1 MKKILVVD
9 DNVVNLKFV
18 DKMLK
23 SNEEYKPVL
32 VPSGS
37 KALQFLSKN
46 VPDLILLDILMPE
59 MDGYQVLEEI
69 RKMPK
74 LADVPVL
81 FLTAEEDDSL
91 QDKIKTVGA
100 QGFLLKPFKQEALLN
115 MVGQYLA

>member
-37 KALQFLSKN
+37 KALQFC
-46 VPDLILLDILMPE
+46 
-59 MDGYQVLEEI
+59 
-69 RKMPK
+69 RKM
-74 LADVPVL
+74 
-81 FLTAEEDDSL
+81 F
-91 QDKIKTVGA
+91 QI
-100 QGFLLKPFKQEALLN
+100 
-115 MVGQYLA
+115 

>member
-100 QGFLLKPFKQEALLN
+100 QGFLLKPFKQETLLN
-115 MVGQYLA
+115 MVGPYLA

>member
-46 VPDLILLDILMPE
+46 VP
-59 MDGYQVLEEI
+59 
-69 RKMPK
+69 
-74 LADVPVL
+74 VL
-81 FLTAEEDDSL
+81 FLTAEEDEGL
-91 QDKIKTVGA
+91 QERIKTVGA
-100 QGFLLKPFKQEALLN
+100 QGFLLKPFKQDALLKL
-115 MVGQYLA
+115 VGQYLA

>member
-46 VPDLILLDILMPE
+46 LPDLILLDILMPE

-91 QDKIKTVGA
+91 QDKIRTVGA
-100 QGFLLKPFKQEALLN
+100 QGFLLKPFKQETLLN
-115 MVGQYLA
+115 MVGPYLA

>member
-23 SNEEYKPVL
+23 SNEEYKSVL

-59 MDGYQVLEEI
+59 MDGLLEEI

-81 FLTAEEDDSL
+81 FLTAEEDEGL
-91 QDKIKTVGA
+91 QERIKTVGA
-100 QGFLLKPFKQEALLN
+100 QGFLLKPFKQDALLKL
-115 MVGQYLA
+115 VGQYLA

>member
-69 RKMPK
+69 RRSS
-74 LADVPVL
+74 VV
-81 FLTAEEDDSL
+81 FDS
-91 QDKIKTVGA
+91 
-100 QGFLLKPFKQEALLN
+100 
-115 MVGQYLA
+115 

>member
-115 MVGQYLA
+115 MVGPYLA

>member
-59 MDGYQVLEEI
+59 MDGYQMLEVI
-69 RKMPK
+69 IKMTGV
-74 LADVPVL
+74 AEVPVL
-81 FLTAEEDDSL
+81 YFTAEA
-91 QDKIKTVGA
+91 V
-100 QGFLLKPFKQEALLN
+100 
-115 MVGQYLA
+115 

>member
-69 RKMPK
+69 RKMPG
-74 LADVPVL
+74 VV
-81 FLTAEEDDSL
+81 FDS
-91 QDKIKTVGA
+91 
-100 QGFLLKPFKQEALLN
+100 
-115 MVGQYLA
+115 